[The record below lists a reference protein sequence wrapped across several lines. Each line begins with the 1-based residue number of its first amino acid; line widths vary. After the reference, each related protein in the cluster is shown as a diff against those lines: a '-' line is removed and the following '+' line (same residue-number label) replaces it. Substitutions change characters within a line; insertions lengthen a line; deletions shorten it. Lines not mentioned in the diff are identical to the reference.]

1 MNRVFNVLVAGSNP
15 QEIMEKYD
23 YNKEVLPYVLH
34 KLDDMDK
41 IYANRIYLYES
52 ILSSKDKLDIELLKQ
67 AQLCLKRIKQ
77 LTPFAY
83 YQQMSQHYIL
93 DKDTGDLLTTENPEG
108 KYETLQQE
116 FLLLVGDD
124 EVSQAQKKDIN
135 FDKLH
140 RNENRLN
147 LQKRAYDLCVNLL
160 EPEDETDKLILQNM
174 GDLNSQSYFDRFDD
188 KEQYALYCESLGF
201 YAFVNEN
208 EWIEIPSIDN
218 EILWKIDFYDKFIKD
233 LTEDTLLTT
242 YVCTK

>member
-116 FLLLVGDD
+116 FLLLVG
-124 EVSQAQKKDIN
+124 S
-135 FDKLH
+135 
-140 RNENRLN
+140 
-147 LQKRAYDLCVNLL
+147 
-160 EPEDETDKLILQNM
+160 
-174 GDLNSQSYFDRFDD
+174 S
-188 KEQYALYCESLGF
+188 
-201 YAFVNEN
+201 
-208 EWIEIPSIDN
+208 
-218 EILWKIDFYDKFIKD
+218 
-233 LTEDTLLTT
+233 
-242 YVCTK
+242 